1 MKNKIVTLLLSSFLL
16 ATSVSAAAASSPA
29 PGFPLADGVDTLA
42 TTSSIS
48 ATNLSSPAPGFPLAD
63 GVDTLASQEAKV
75 QAFSTEEGR
84 GISLQS
90 VKSYSSPGFYTGLY
104 IGGSSSPTIFALND
118 IGAAV
123 YSSIYQQNLNAGESV
138 QVTYQTL
145 NANTGS
151 TLAGKSLSGIQSSGK
166 VDISTKVQKQTAVYA
181 YMHNFTG
188 NHTAVSGNFNY

>member
-1 MKNKIVTLLLSSFLL
+1 MKNKIATLLLSSFLL
-16 ATSVSAAAASSPA
+16 ATSVSAAAASSPG

-42 TTSSIS
+42 TSSIS
-48 ATNLSSPAPGFPLAD
+48 SSNLSAPAPGFPLAD
-63 GVDTLASQEAKV
+63 GVDTLASTEAKV
-75 QAFSTEEGR
+75 QEFSTNESR

-90 VKSYSSPGFYTGLY
+90 VKSYNSPGFYTGLY
-104 IGGSSSPTIFALND
+104 IGGSSSPTVFALNSS
-118 IGAAV
+118 GYAV
-123 YSSIYQQNLNAGESV
+123 YSSIYQANLNAGESV

-145 NANTGS
+145 NANTGN

-166 VDISTKVQKQTAVYA
+166 VDISTKVQSQTAVYG